1 MALTHT
7 IKSFTEDGSGNVD
20 VGFQVQDDKGD
31 IFYIDKIITKGSK
44 TDEAI
49 VEEGYNAAKAE
60 IDAWVAS
67 NNNIGKT
74 WDPSS
79 KSLS

>member
-67 NNNIGKT
+67 KDNIGKT